1 MTTLQIIAR
10 PRPNLFV
17 VTGENPD
24 DTMALQAWAA
34 DLEGHVFRLAI
45 QDARSIRFVDLGAQA
60 EACRE
65 PVNIVYEQCEPPI
78 QLISN
83 LAHTPFGLGGR
94 VYASVEAFWQG
105 LKHRDEEKRA
115 EIAGLHGQEA
125 RRAGFDAPARQTIE
139 FERRKLR
146 MGTHEHWALMK
157 RACNA
162 KFEQHEA
169 AREALVS
176 TGTRPLEHR
185 VRRDS
190 KTIPGVIM
198 ADIWMRIRKRHLR

>member
-10 PRPNLFV
+10 PRPNLLV
-17 VTGENPD
+17 VTGEAPD
-24 DTMALQAWAA
+24 DAKALQAWAA
-34 DLEGHVFRLAI
+34 DLEGHAFRLTI
-45 QDARSIRFVDLGAQA
+45 QDGRSIRFDDLGPQA
-60 EACRE
+60 DACRE
-65 PVNIVYEQCEPPI
+65 PINIVYEQCEPPL

-83 LAHTPFGLGGR
+83 LAHTPFELDGR
-94 VYASVEAFWQG
+94 GYASVEAFWQG
-105 LKHRDEEKRA
+105 LKFPQEEKRT
-115 EIAGLHGQEA
+115 EITGLHGQEA
-125 RRAGFDAPARQTIE
+125 RRAGFAAPTGETFE
-139 FERRKLR
+139 FDRRLLR
-146 MGTHEHWALMK
+146 TGTYEHWALMK
-157 RACNA
+157 KACRA

-198 ADIWMRIRKRHLR
+198 ADIWMRIRRRHLR